1 MDLAARYTRRALVV
15 LTAVLAV
22 ATAAGFLDRVSWV
35 FESATLFR
43 LQYAAVLLVA
53 GVLALALRRPWLA
66 LAGLVLAAVNI
77 AVIAP
82 WQDASLATA
91 STGSPSLRI
100 VSLNVEAG
108 NHRYDE
114 LGPLVA
120 RLRPDVLGLME
131 LTPAWARAA
140 EHASRRVRPRRLVP
154 QPGAYG
160 MGLLSDVRP
169 TAVRARRFPA
179 DGPTTLVARFRIQRQ
194 PVTFVLVHVH
204 TPFAGSVHARELS
217 ALAAARPSFG
227 PRLIVCGDF
236 NTVPWA
242 AQFEDFGHA
251 ASLTDVFRGAWHT
264 HSWPS
269 WSPALGALIDH
280 CLISDGLAVRDR
292 SFGPSIGSD
301 HLPLVLDVAI
311 ERRSA

>member
-1 MDLAARYTRRALVV
+1 VDFVARHARRGLVV
-15 LTAVLAV
+15 VTAVLAV

-43 LQYAAVLLVA
+43 FQYAVVLLVTGA
-53 GVLALALRRPWLA
+53 LALALRRPRLA
-66 LAGLVLAAVNI
+66 LASVALAAVNI

-82 WQDASLATA
+82 WQDASVAAA
-91 STGSPSLRI
+91 SSGDRALRI
-100 VSLNVEAG
+100 VAFNVEAG

-120 RLRPDVLGLME
+120 RLRPDVLGLIE

-140 EHASRRVRPRRLVP
+140 EHASARVRPRRLVP

-160 MGLLSDVRP
+160 MGLLSDLPP
-169 TAVRARRFPA
+169 TTVRARRFPA
-179 DGPTTLVARFRIQRQ
+179 DGPTALVARFQIHAL

-217 ALAAARPSFG
+217 ALAAARPSLG
-227 PRLIVCGDF
+227 SRLIVCGDF
-236 NTVPWA
+236 NTVPWS
-242 AQFEDFGHA
+242 AQFEKFGHA
-251 ASLTDVFRGAWHT
+251 TGLNDVFRGAWRT

-269 WSPALGALIDH
+269 WSPVLGALIDH
-280 CLISDGLAVRDR
+280 CLISDGLAVRAR
-292 SFGPSIGSD
+292 RFGPSIGSD
-301 HLPLVLDVAI
+301 HLPLVLDVSI

>member
-1 MDLAARYTRRALVV
+1 VVRYTRRGLVV

-35 FESATLFR
+35 FETATLFR
-43 LQYAAVLLVA
+43 LQYVVVLLAV
-53 GVLALALRRPWLA
+53 VLLALVVRRPGLA
-66 LAGLVLAAVNI
+66 VAALVLVAINV

-82 WQDASLATA
+82 WRDASYATA
-91 STGSPSLRI
+91 PRGSHTVRI
-100 VSLNVEAG
+100 VSFNVDEA

-114 LGPLVA
+114 LAPLVA
-120 RLRPDVLGLME
+120 RLRPDILGLVE

-140 EHASRRVRPRRLVP
+140 AHSSRRVRPRRLVP

-160 MGLLSDVRP
+160 MGLLSDAAPTTVR
-169 TAVRARRFPA
+169 VRHFPA
-179 DGPTTLVARFRIQRQ
+179 DGPTTLVARFRIGGM

-204 TPFAGSVHARELS
+204 TTFAGSVHARELS
-217 ALAAARPSFG
+217 TLAALRSSLG
-227 PRLIVCGDF
+227 SRLIVCGDF

-242 AQFEDFGHA
+242 AQFEDFAHA
-251 ASLTDVFRGAWHT
+251 AGLTDVFRGAWHT

-269 WSPALGALIDH
+269 WIPVLGALLDH
-280 CLISDGLAVRDR
+280 CLISDGLSVRDR
-292 SFGPSIGSD
+292 GFGPSIGSD

-311 ERRSA
+311 ERRAA

>member
-1 MDLAARYTRRALVV
+1 MDLVARQARRGLAV

-43 LQYAAVLLVA
+43 LQYAAVLLA
-53 GVLALALRRPWLA
+53 TGALALALRRPRLA

-91 STGSPSLRI
+91 STGSRTLRI
-100 VSLNVEAG
+100 VSFNVEAG
-108 NHRYDE
+108 NHGYDE

-120 RLRPDVLGLME
+120 RLRPDILGLME
-131 LTPAWARAA
+131 LTPAWAHAA
-140 EHASRRVRPRRLVP
+140 EHASARVRPRRLVA

-160 MGLLSDVRP
+160 IGLLSDVVP

-179 DGPTTLVARFRIQRQ
+179 DGPTALVARFRIDHF

-217 ALAAARPSFG
+217 ALAAARPSLG
-227 PRLIVCGDF
+227 SRLIVCGDF
-236 NTVPWA
+236 NTVPWS
-242 AQFEDFGHA
+242 AQFEDFSHDAG
-251 ASLTDVFRGAWHT
+251 LTDVFRGAWHT

-269 WSPALGALIDH
+269 WSPVLGALIDH
-280 CLISDGLAVRDR
+280 CLISDGLTVRDR

-301 HLPLVLDVAI
+301 HLPLVLDVGV